1 MAVIWRGSLARGQ
14 LHFQEIRSRGGDSLT
29 TELHFSFPEKKS
41 LQMHSKTLPHPKTR
55 RPGGAHCSAAQL
67 CTSRGQ
73 AVQMQRGKHRN
84 TGGQW
89 LCFFAELFC
98 SLSRYQNRIWE
109 VTYQACMRACRL
121 APSCKPRLVSGYFR
135 CALKLG
141 GSSCSCSP

>member
-55 RPGGAHCSAAQL
+55 RSGGAHGSAAQL
-67 CTSRGQ
+67 RTSRGQ

-89 LCFFAELFC
+89 LCFLLSYFARFHDTRTEYGKLH
-98 SLSRYQNRIWE
+98 IKH
-109 VTYQACMRACRL
+109 ACVHAGWH
-121 APSCKPRLVSGYFR
+121 PVVSPG
-135 CALKLG
+135 
-141 GSSCSCSP
+141 